1 MISPFGHAW
10 TDMAHPILS
19 RMLFSKIVLV
29 LSIIS
34 LVWTVAI
41 FLAPATLPSGEVADL
56 DGLANHIDYEAR
68 WAELPL
74 PHAIV
79 YYIGDV
85 ECHQISERSFY
96 VAGNQMPVCSRDT
109 GIFLFATIG
118 LFMAMVARP
127 ASSVSRMLI
136 RMLPRRARS
145 FVEGRI
151 PEFWFL
157 VITAGVFLVPLA
169 LDGGLQL
176 FTGYES
182 TNAARLLTGSFA
194 GWFGGFVFGALLIS
208 TKVVTSSG
216 QSPAATNG

>member
-1 MISPFGHAW
+1 MISPFRHASK
-10 TDMAHPILS
+10 DMAHPLLS
-19 RMLFSKIVLV
+19 RMLYSKIVLV
-29 LSIIS
+29 LFFIS
-34 LVWTVAI
+34 LIWAVAM

-79 YYIGDV
+79 YYIGDA
-85 ECHQISERSFY
+85 ECHQISNRSFY

-109 GIFLFATIG
+109 GIFLFGTIG
-118 LFMAMVARP
+118 IFMAMIARP
-127 ASSVSRMLI
+127 GPTVSRMLI
-136 RMLPRRARS
+136 GLLPKRARS
-145 FVEGRI
+145 FIEGRI

-157 VITAGVFLVPLA
+157 VITAAFFLVPLA

-182 TNAARLLTGSFA
+182 TNAARLLTGSLA

-208 TKVVTSSG
+208 TKVVTSSA
-216 QSPAATNG
+216 QSPAVANG